1 MKDFY
6 NLVAKNNG
14 KVTIQDLSGYKMIGK
29 GADGSIFQL
38 TPETCVK
45 VYVNEDNQKKEL
57 SALQI
62 GQSSS
67 VIPRL
72 YEYGSN
78 YIVMEFVNGGNLKAY
93 LKKEKQ
99 LPESIVKKIL
109 FMLDELKKIG
119 FARLD
124 TEVRHIFFNEREEIK
139 VIDHKR
145 ALYTVRS
152 VPTKM
157 FTGLKKLGYL
167 EEFLAHVKKINPS
180 LYKEWKNHKI
190 E

>member
-1 MKDFY
+1 MNDF
-6 NLVAKNNG
+6 NKIAAKNNG
-14 KVTIQDLSGYKMIGK
+14 KITLQDLNGFPMLGK
-29 GADGSIFQL
+29 GADGSVFQL
-38 TPETCVK
+38 SPEKCVK

-57 SALQI
+57 NALQI

-78 YIVMEFVNGGNLKAY
+78 YIVMELVNGGNLKAY

-99 LPESIVKKIL
+99 LPKLIAMKIL
-109 FMLDELKKIG
+109 FMLTELKKVG

-124 TEVRHIFFNEREEIK
+124 TEVRHIFFNELGEIK

-145 ALYTVRS
+145 AMTTERS
-152 VPTKM
+152 VPTKL

-167 EEFLAHVKKINPS
+167 DEFLRHVKELNPS
-180 LYKEWKNHKI
+180 LYEEWKKI
-190 E
+190 DLK

>member
-1 MKDFY
+1 MKDF
-6 NLVAKNNG
+6 NKIVAKNKG
-14 KVTIQDLSGYKMIGK
+14 SITLQDLSGYTMIGK
-29 GADGSIFQL
+29 GADGSVFQL
-38 TPETCVK
+38 TTKKCVK

-57 SALQI
+57 NALQI

-109 FMLDELKKIG
+109 FMFEELKKVG

-145 ALYTVRS
+145 AFTTVRS
-152 VPTKM
+152 VPTKL

-180 LYKEWKNHKI
+180 LYKEWKNI
-190 E
+190 SLE